1 MLVHPEFVVAE
12 QLRRIGA
19 KFGSAKLLAGIVEQ
33 FGLFNGVVETDG
45 DYWSFRP
52 FYDNEK
58 PIPSC
63 HAEEGMF
70 FPSFSCV
77 RENDQLWVCKVGFGV
92 HDLYISFDIGIG
104 LAVEIQP
111 DNLPSEN
118 CWNATSVPGR
128 VIEIEKMIGNI
139 DYLSL

>member
-63 HAEEGMF
+63 HAEECF
-70 FPSFSCV
+70 FRLSVLFV
-77 RENDQLWVCKVGFGV
+77 RMTNFGFAKLG
-92 HDLYISFDIGIG
+92 LEFTICISVLI
-104 LAVEIQP
+104 LE
-111 DNLPSEN
+111 
-118 CWNATSVPGR
+118 
-128 VIEIEKMIGNI
+128 
-139 DYLSL
+139 